1 METCVS
7 GHGNLARMTAARALT
22 ADNRSKPL
30 DAEELRR
37 QLALVL
43 PDLTTSAGPP
53 SELEPLLSAVECRYL
68 MGEATPEEAA
78 EAQAQ
83 FDRRADAS
91 PDGELWTCGV
101 PDEDDA

>member
-1 METCVS
+1 MP
-7 GHGNLARMTAARALT
+7 AARALT
-22 ADNRSKPL
+22 TEDRQPALL

-53 SELEPLLSAVECRYL
+53 SELEPPLSAAECKYL

-83 FDRRADAS
+83 FDERAGAS
-91 PDGELWTCGV
+91 PDGEFWTCGV

>member
-1 METCVS
+1 MP
-7 GHGNLARMTAARALT
+7 AARALT
-22 ADNRSKPL
+22 ADDRPPHALL
-30 DAEELRR
+30 DADELRR

-53 SELEPLLSAVECRYL
+53 SELEPPLSAAECKYL

-83 FDRRADAS
+83 FDKRADAS
-91 PDGELWTCGV
+91 PDGEFWTCGV

>member
-1 METCVS
+1 
-7 GHGNLARMTAARALT
+7 MTAARALT
-22 ADNRSKPL
+22 AEDRPPSALL

-37 QLALVL
+37 QLALML
-43 PDLTTSAGPP
+43 PDLTTSSGPP
-53 SELEPLLSAVECRYL
+53 SKLEPPLSAAECKYL

-83 FDRRADAS
+83 FDKRADTS
-91 PDGELWTCGV
+91 PDGEFWTCGV